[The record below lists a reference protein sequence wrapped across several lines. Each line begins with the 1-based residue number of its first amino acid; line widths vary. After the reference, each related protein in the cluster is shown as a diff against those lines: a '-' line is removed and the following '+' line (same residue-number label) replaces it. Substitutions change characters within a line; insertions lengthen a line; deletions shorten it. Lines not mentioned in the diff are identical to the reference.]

1 MNEPARTST
10 LLPAEPTSPGEAR
23 RFVTREMEQA
33 GCDGEIEIVTLL
45 TNELVTNSVLHAGTT
60 IEVCIDVTLQ
70 RVRVEIGD
78 ESPVLPVTLDV
89 TEDAVAGRGLALV
102 EELSDRWGVE
112 HAPPGKRVWFEVTR

>member
-1 MNEPARTST
+1 MTEPARTTT

-23 RFVTREMEQA
+23 RFVAQQMEQA

-45 TNELVTNSVLHAGTT
+45 TNELVTNSVLHAGSAV
-60 IEVCIDVTLQ
+60 EVCIDVTDD

-78 ESPVLPVTLDV
+78 ESPVLPITLDV

-102 EELSDRWGVE
+102 EELSDRWGAE
-112 HAPPGKRVWFEVTR
+112 HAPPGKRVWFEVVR